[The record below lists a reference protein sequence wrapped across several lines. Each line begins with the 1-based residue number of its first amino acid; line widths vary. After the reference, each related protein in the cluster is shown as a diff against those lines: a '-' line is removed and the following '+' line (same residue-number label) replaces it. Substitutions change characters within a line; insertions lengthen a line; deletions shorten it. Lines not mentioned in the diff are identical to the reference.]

1 MQHKG
6 RDNTKPLSR
15 FYTKWFTFYTKVF
28 RGNIWYTKEGISYIF
43 RRHGVESL
51 YLCTG
56 FNSCISIMKH
66 KHDDTIIRLII
77 DDRYRLLRHAMVVLG
92 ILTMISFT
100 NEIQGSREDRY
111 FRLLCVSVFLIL
123 MCYVNMN
130 VLVPRFFFKGSYILY
145 LALLLILVVAGRM
158 VMSRVLRRFDVAAH
172 LDTMQNS
179 KDKLG
184 IYEGTIILIA
194 VVLVTT
200 MVKLFQRWM
209 RDNERMAELR
219 NLTLT
224 MELNE
229 LRNQINP
236 HFLFNMLNGIKALI
250 RKDPEK
256 ANLVIMKLSEF
267 LRYQLYENNNERT
280 LLRSEINFLSNFL
293 ALEKLRRDHLSINI
307 SSETPPRI
315 INWVSLPPNLF
326 TTFLE
331 NAVKHSVDISGAES
345 YINVGIEVKEDKLY
359 FSCTNSKDPEFKP
372 SDKRNSGLGLANI
385 KRRLELLYG
394 DSYNLETSSTEKE
407 YNIKL
412 TIPI

>member
-1 MQHKG
+1 
-6 RDNTKPLSR
+6 
-15 FYTKWFTFYTKVF
+15 
-28 RGNIWYTKEGISYIF
+28 
-43 RRHGVESL
+43 
-51 YLCTG
+51 
-56 FNSCISIMKH
+56 MKH
-66 KHDDTIIRLII
+66 KHDDKIIQLII
-77 DDRYRLLRHAMVVLG
+77 DDKYRILRHSLVVLG
-92 ILTMISFT
+92 ILTMLSFT
-100 NEIQGSREDRY
+100 DEIRGSAEGRY
-111 FRLLCVSVFLIL
+111 LRLLSVSVFLII

-130 VLVPRFFFKGSYILY
+130 VLVPRFFFKGRYVFY
-145 LALLLILVVAGRM
+145 LALLVIVVVIGR
-158 VMSRVLRRFDVAAH
+158 VAMSWFLSRYDAATQ
-172 LDTMQNS
+172 LQNN
-179 KDKLG
+179 KGKLG

-267 LRYQLYENNNERT
+267 LRYQLYENNAEKT
-280 LLRSEINFLSNFL
+280 SLRSEINFLSNFL
-293 ALEKLRRDHLSINI
+293 ALEKLRRDNLSIDI
-307 SSETPPRI
+307 HSGTPPRI

-331 NAVKHSVDISGAES
+331 NAVKHSVNINGAES
-345 YINVGIEVKEDKLY
+345 YINVDIEVRGDKIY
-359 FSCTNSKDPEFKP
+359 FSCTNSKDPEFKA

-385 KRRLELLYG
+385 TRRLELLYG
-394 DSYNLETSSTEKE
+394 DRYKLEVNSTEKE
-407 YNIKL
+407 HTIKL
-412 TIPI
+412 AIPL

>member
-1 MQHKG
+1 
-6 RDNTKPLSR
+6 
-15 FYTKWFTFYTKVF
+15 
-28 RGNIWYTKEGISYIF
+28 
-43 RRHGVESL
+43 
-51 YLCTG
+51 
-56 FNSCISIMKH
+56 MKH
-66 KHDDTIIRLII
+66 KHDDRIIRLMI
-77 DDRYRLLRHAMVVLG
+77 DDRYRLLRHTLVVLG
-92 ILTMISFT
+92 VLTMIAFT
-100 NEIQGSREDRY
+100 NEVQGSREDRY
-111 FRLLCVSVFLIL
+111 FRLFCVSVFLIL

-130 VLVPRFFFKGSYILY
+130 VLVPRFFFKGQYILY
-145 LALLLILVVAGRM
+145 LALLLTVVVVGRM
-158 VMSRVLRRFDVAAH
+158 AMSRVLRMFDAAAH
-172 LDTMQNS
+172 LDTMQDS

-184 IYEGTIILIA
+184 IYEGTLILVC

-200 MVKLFQRWM
+200 MIKLFQRWM

-267 LRYQLYENNNERT
+267 LRYQLYENNAEKT
-280 LLRSEINFLSNFL
+280 LLKSEVNFLTNFLS
-293 ALEKLRRDHLSINI
+293 LEKLRRDNLTINI
-307 SSETPPRI
+307 CSETPPRI
-315 INWVSLPPNLF
+315 LNWVSLPPNLF

-331 NAVKHSVDISGAES
+331 NAVKHSVNISGSES
-345 YINVGIEVKEDKLY
+345 YINVQIEVKEDKLY
-359 FSCTNSKDPEFKP
+359 FSCINSKDPEFKS

-394 DSYNLETSSTEKE
+394 DSYDLEITAADKE
-407 YNIKL
+407 HTVTL

>member
-1 MQHKG
+1 
-6 RDNTKPLSR
+6 
-15 FYTKWFTFYTKVF
+15 
-28 RGNIWYTKEGISYIF
+28 
-43 RRHGVESL
+43 
-51 YLCTG
+51 
-56 FNSCISIMKH
+56 MKH
-66 KHDDTIIRLII
+66 RHDDTIIRLII

-111 FRLLCVSVFLIL
+111 FRLICVSVFLIL

-130 VLVPRFFFKGSYILY
+130 VLVPQFFFRGRYILY
-145 LALLLILVVAGRM
+145 LVLLLTVVIVGRM
-158 VMSRVLRRFDVAAH
+158 AMSRLLRYFDAASH
-172 LDTMQNS
+172 LDAMQNS

-184 IYEGTIILIA
+184 IYEGTLILVS

-209 RDNERMAELR
+209 RDNERMAELS

-229 LRNQINP
+229 LKNQINP

-256 ANLVIMKLSEF
+256 ATFVIMKLSEF
-267 LRYQLYENNNERT
+267 LRYQLYENNAEKT
-280 LLRSEINFLSNFL
+280 LLKSEINFLSNFL
-293 ALEKLRRDHLSINI
+293 ALEKLRRDNLSIDI
-307 SSETPPRI
+307 CSDTPSRI
-315 INWVSLPPNLF
+315 LNWVSLPPNLF

-331 NAVKHSVDISGAES
+331 NAVKHSVDISGRES
-345 YINVGIEVKEDKLY
+345 YICVNVEIKDDRLH
-359 FSCTNSKDPEFKP
+359 FSCTNSKDPEYRP
-372 SDKRNSGLGLANI
+372 SDGRNSGLGLANI
-385 KRRLELLYG
+385 KRRLELLYR
-394 DSYNLETSSTEKE
+394 DNYNLEIAATDKE
-407 YNIKL
+407 HTVKL

>member
-1 MQHKG
+1 
-6 RDNTKPLSR
+6 
-15 FYTKWFTFYTKVF
+15 
-28 RGNIWYTKEGISYIF
+28 
-43 RRHGVESL
+43 
-51 YLCTG
+51 
-56 FNSCISIMKH
+56 MKH

-77 DDRYRLLRHAMVVLG
+77 DDRYRLLRHAMVVFG
-92 ILTMISFT
+92 ILGMLSFT
-100 NEIQGSREDRY
+100 NEIRGALTDKY
-111 FRLLCVSVFLIL
+111 PRLIYISAFLII

-130 VLVPRFFFKGSYILY
+130 VLVPRFFFKERYMLY
-145 LALLLILVVAGRM
+145 LALLLLVVLIGRTA
-158 VMSRVLRRFDVAAH
+158 MSYLLNMHDGISMNALRSS
-172 LDTMQNS
+172 N
-179 KDKLG
+179 DKLG

-200 MVKLFQRWM
+200 MIKLFQRWM
-209 RDNERMAELR
+209 RDNESMAELR

-256 ANLVIMKLSEF
+256 ATLVIMKLSEF
-267 LRYQLYENNNERT
+267 LRYQLYENNTEKT
-280 LLRSEINFLSNFL
+280 SLRSEINFLSNFL
-293 ALEKLRRDHLSINI
+293 SLEKLRRDNLSINI
-307 SSETPPRI
+307 HSGTPPRI

-331 NAVKHSVDISGAES
+331 NAVKHSVNINGAES
-345 YINVGIEVKEDKLY
+345 YINVGIEVRGDKVY

-394 DSYNLETSSTEKE
+394 DHYNLEVTSSEKE
-407 YNIKL
+407 HSIKL
-412 TIPI
+412 TIPL

>member
-1 MQHKG
+1 
-6 RDNTKPLSR
+6 
-15 FYTKWFTFYTKVF
+15 
-28 RGNIWYTKEGISYIF
+28 
-43 RRHGVESL
+43 
-51 YLCTG
+51 
-56 FNSCISIMKH
+56 MKH
-66 KHDDTIIRLII
+66 KHDDKIIQLII
-77 DDRYRLLRHAMVVLG
+77 DDRYRVLRHSMVVFG
-92 ILTMISFT
+92 ILIMLSFT
-100 NEIQGSREDRY
+100 DEIQGTAEDRY
-111 FRLLCVSVFLIL
+111 FRLLFVSVFLIL
-123 MCYVNMN
+123 MCYINMN
-130 VLVPRFFFKGSYILY
+130 VLVPRFFFKGRYVFY
-145 LALLLILVVAGRM
+145 LAFLVIVVMIGRTA
-158 VMSRVLRRFDVAAH
+158 MSWFLRKYDAATQ
-172 LDTMQNS
+172 LQNN

-184 IYEGTIILIA
+184 IYEGTLILIA

-267 LRYQLYENNNERT
+267 LRYQLYENNAEKT
-280 LLRSEINFLSNFL
+280 SLRSEINFLSNFL
-293 ALEKLRRDHLSINI
+293 ALEKLRRDNLSIDI
-307 SSETPPRI
+307 HSGTPPRI

-331 NAVKHSVDISGAES
+331 NAVKHSVDINGAES
-345 YINVGIEVKEDKLY
+345 YINVGIEVRGDKLY

-394 DSYNLETSSTEKE
+394 DLYNLEITSTEKE
-407 YNIKL
+407 HHIKL
-412 TIPI
+412 TIPL

>member
-1 MQHKG
+1 
-6 RDNTKPLSR
+6 
-15 FYTKWFTFYTKVF
+15 
-28 RGNIWYTKEGISYIF
+28 
-43 RRHGVESL
+43 
-51 YLCTG
+51 
-56 FNSCISIMKH
+56 MKH
-66 KHDDTIIRLII
+66 KHDDKIIRLII
-77 DDRYRLLRHAMVVLG
+77 DDRYRLLRHAIVVFG
-92 ILTMISFT
+92 ILTMLSFT

-111 FRLLCVSVFLIL
+111 LRLLYVSVFLIL

-130 VLVPRFFFKGSYILY
+130 VLVPRFFFKGRYVLY
-145 LALLLILVVAGRM
+145 LVLLLLVVVIGRM
-158 VMSRVLRRFDVAAH
+158 AMSRILNWYDGTSEIPLRS
-172 LDTMQNS
+172 S

-267 LRYQLYENNNERT
+267 LRYQLYENNNEKT

-293 ALEKLRRDHLSINI
+293 ALEKLRRDNLSVNI
-307 SSETPPRI
+307 HSGTSPRI

-331 NAVKHSVDISGAES
+331 NAVKHSVDINGAES
-345 YINVGIEVKEDKLY
+345 YINVSIEVRGDKLY

-394 DSYNLETSSTEKE
+394 DLYNLEITSTEKE
-407 YNIKL
+407 HHIKL
-412 TIPI
+412 TIPL